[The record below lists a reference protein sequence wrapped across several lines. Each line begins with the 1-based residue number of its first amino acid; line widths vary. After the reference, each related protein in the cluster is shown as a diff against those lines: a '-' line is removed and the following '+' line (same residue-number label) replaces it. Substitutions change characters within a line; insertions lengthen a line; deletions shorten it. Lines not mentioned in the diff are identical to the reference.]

1 MDRSLAHS
9 RALRADGTDLS
20 PKPLG
25 RAFGNGES
33 GSFDRLAAG
42 VAMQEK
48 AGIRVVES
56 WEFVTGY
63 CWKQHP
69 SAFAV
74 VQDGVE
80 QPGLAGAEEAGQQ
93 GDG

>member
-1 MDRSLAHS
+1 
-9 RALRADGTDLS
+9 
-20 PKPLG
+20 
-25 RAFGNGES
+25 
-33 GSFDRLAAG
+33 
-42 VAMQEK
+42 MQEK

-93 GDG
+93 VDGQAGIAVGRGMEWLAGWTMTGT

>member
-1 MDRSLAHS
+1 
-9 RALRADGTDLS
+9 
-20 PKPLG
+20 
-25 RAFGNGES
+25 
-33 GSFDRLAAG
+33 
-42 VAMQEK
+42 MQEK
-48 AGIRVVES
+48 AGIGVVES

-69 SAFAV
+69 TAFAV
-74 VQDGVE
+74 VQDVVE

>member
-1 MDRSLAHS
+1 
-9 RALRADGTDLS
+9 
-20 PKPLG
+20 
-25 RAFGNGES
+25 
-33 GSFDRLAAG
+33 
-42 VAMQEK
+42 MQEK